1 MARVNLVPR
10 SERPR
15 TTTDVGLLAM
25 VALLIVVFFGIGFGY
40 YLLLGVRDDR
50 EQELA
55 DLKQQTAALQ
65 AQVAAL
71 EQYERLETE
80 RQDAQAVVQGI
91 YASRTLVAEI
101 LDAISLV
108 VPENVWF
115 QSLALSTSDPSL
127 AQATSGAP
135 ATSRTS
141 GGDNVLRIEG
151 QTYAFEDVARAV
163 VRLQLIPALRNVEL
177 SSAARVQEAAPGVLE
192 VKSFTLDASVVN
204 VHGAEAVL
212 PLGEVEVAGP

>member
-1 MARVNLVPR
+1 MARINLVPR

-25 VALLIVVFFGIGFGY
+25 VGLLIVVFFGIGFGY
-40 YLLLGVRDDR
+40 YLFQGVRDDR

-71 EQYERLETE
+71 EQYEKLQAQ
-80 RQDAQAVVQGI
+80 RQDLQAVVQGI
-91 YASRTLVAEI
+91 YASRTLVAEV

-115 QSLALSTSDPSL
+115 QSLTLSTSDPSL
-127 AQATSGAP
+127 AQQGVDVRASG
-135 ATSRTS
+135 S
-141 GGDNVLRIEG
+141 DNKLRIEG
-151 QTYAFEDVARAV
+151 QTYAFEDVARVV
-163 VRLQLIPALRNVEL
+163 VRLQLLPSLKDIEL
-177 SSAARVQEAAPGVLE
+177 SSAARVREAAPGVLE
-192 VKSFTLDASVVN
+192 VKGFTLGATVVN
-204 VHGAEAVL
+204 VHAADAVL
-212 PLGEVEVAGP
+212 PLSEVEVDGL